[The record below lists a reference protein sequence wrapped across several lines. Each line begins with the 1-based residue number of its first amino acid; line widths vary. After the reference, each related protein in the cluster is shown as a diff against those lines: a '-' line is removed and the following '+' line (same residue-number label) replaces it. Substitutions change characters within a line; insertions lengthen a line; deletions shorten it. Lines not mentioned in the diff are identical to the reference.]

1 MYQGK
6 LFNILTE
13 RNQLVTP
20 SFFFLMAVLTASD
33 WGNLSK
39 LSYQW
44 FTWGLIS
51 PFTVNFWKLVL
62 LIGVY
67 VFNLVVME
75 NFGVVSL
82 QSPQYHHWCAWNC
95 VICRWGINMQIT
107 PHGFKEQTVI
117 TKHSNVFTWKYNT
130 FIGHCYNE
138 KIRQITFCHVCWSN
152 LESWARTLL
161 D

>member
-1 MYQGK
+1 M
-6 LFNILTE
+6 
-13 RNQLVTP
+13 
-20 SFFFLMAVLTASD
+20 LTASD

-51 PFTVNFWKLVL
+51 PFTVNFWKLFL

-82 QSPQYHHWCAWNC
+82 QSPQYHHWFLT
-95 VICRWGINMQIT
+95 CRSHPMDSKNKLSSLSTAMFS
-107 PHGFKEQTVI
+107 HE
-117 TKHSNVFTWKYNT
+117 NT
-130 FIGHCYNE
+130 TLFY
-138 KIRQITFCHVCWSN
+138 W
-152 LESWARTLL
+152 TLL
-161 D
+161 QWKDKANNFLPCLLIKPWVLSKNSFRLDHFVFFKNENWTKWRSCWPACIIKF